1 MAKLMNIRR
10 PDVCVGCGAQ
20 LDAGTE
26 AYWIAAERV
35 VRCVTCHGGPTP
47 VVAKVE
53 TVQDAAGRSAQ
64 QEYEKRSARE
74 LARKQQAVAEDAE
87 WRESMKEKRPVLG
100 RVVTAITPKPQITPE
115 SQGTKAWKTGAE
127 GERRVAEVLTGVPGI
142 EVLHDRRVPGSRA
155 NIDHIVVGPTGVYV
169 VDAKKYTGEITTRDK
184 GGLLKSDLRLY
195 VGTRD
200 QTKLVEAM
208 LWQVDVVR
216 RALGDQYADV
226 PVRGVLCFI
235 GCEWGWIKRA
245 KHVKQV
251 VALWPTALP
260 GHVSADGPHRD
271 RVPAVAA
278 HLRDRLRPAT

>member
-1 MAKLMNIRR
+1 MKIRR
-10 PDVCVGCGAQ
+10 ADVCAGCRAP
-20 LDAGTE
+20 LAAGTE

-35 VRCVTCHGGPTP
+35 VRCVACQGSPSPAPTALEP
-47 VVAKVE
+47 AAN
-53 TVQDAAGRSAQ
+53 AAGSSAQ
-64 QEYEKRSARE
+64 REYEKRSARE

-87 WRESMKEKRPVLG
+87 WRESIKAERPVLG

-115 SQGTKAWKTGAE
+115 SQATTAWKTGAE

-142 EVLHDRRVPGSRA
+142 EVLHDRQVSGSRA
-155 NIDHIVVGPTGVYV
+155 NIDHLVVGPAGVYV
-169 VDAKKYTGEITTRDK
+169 VDAKKYTGEIEVRDK
-184 GGLLKSDLRLY
+184 GGLIRSDLRLY
-195 VGTRD
+195 IRGKD
-200 QTKLVEAM
+200 QTKLVDSM

-216 RALGDQYADV
+216 QALGDQHADV

-235 GCEWGWIKRA
+235 GCEWGWFKRP
-245 KHVKQV
+245 KHVKRV

-271 RVPAVAA
+271 RVPAVSA